1 LHQKA
6 GHMSVPFRA
15 SSTKKED
22 KSVNKSDKNNE
33 EDENKKEKDFYYQV

>member
-1 LHQKA
+1 
-6 GHMSVPFRA
+6 MSVPSRT
-15 SSTKKED
+15 SNTKKED

>member
-1 LHQKA
+1 
-6 GHMSVPFRA
+6 MSVPFRA

-33 EDENKKEKDFYYQV
+33 ENENKKEKDFYYQV